1 MERHPLHVEWD
12 AVTLQTNEIKLRFFF
27 YRGQQ
32 INQKCCF
39 QRWVYSRCLPKST
52 AAYGFSKFSQ
62 SWMLDKIF
70 LPKPPC
76 AGRRW
81 GLPMRDYILCSHAR
95 MLGLAETHA
104 CSHSLC
110 LSSHTYRQSHTLK
123 WGGATFDLNG
133 LWSRPFGSCWFLH
146 VTDHKLCTAG
156 RAHGNTSCLSSQTC
170 FSSPHLYLLPLSIVP
185 SYMYCRHT
193 HVDSSSVGFF
203 CACFQ
208 DQAGAL
214 SE

>member
-1 MERHPLHVEWD
+1 M
-12 AVTLQTNEIKLRFFF
+12 
-27 YRGQQ
+27 
-32 INQKCCF
+32 
-39 QRWVYSRCLPKST
+39 YSHCLPKST

-123 WGGATFDLNG
+123 WGGPRLIWMGCDRGRLDPAGSSMSLIINCVQQVERTVTLPVYHPRHASPLLTFTFFL
-133 LWSRPFGSCWFLH
+133 SRLFHLTCIV
-146 VTDHKLCTAG
+146 VTLMST
-156 RAHGNTSCLSSQTC
+156 
-170 FSSPHLYLLPLSIVP
+170 LPLWVSPVP
-185 SYMYCRHT
+185 VFRT
-193 HVDSSSVGFF
+193 KP
-203 CACFQ
+203 
-208 DQAGAL
+208 AL
-214 SE
+214 